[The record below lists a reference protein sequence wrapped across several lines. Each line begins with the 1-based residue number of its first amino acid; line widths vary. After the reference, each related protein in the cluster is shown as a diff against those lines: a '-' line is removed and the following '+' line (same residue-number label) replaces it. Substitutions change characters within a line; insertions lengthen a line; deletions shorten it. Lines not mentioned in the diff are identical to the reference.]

1 MPAKKTQSK
10 NLVNLLEDDW
20 REIVKGIP
28 KTDESGS
35 AANLKDGDS
44 LVSK

>member
-20 REIVKGIP
+20 REIVKG
-28 KTDESGS
+28 TNET
-35 AANLKDGDS
+35 
-44 LVSK
+44 